1 MALNLLHRH
10 GLILTDGKV
19 GTSGGWYDPALVAS
33 GGGDEGKTVTGSDC
47 EAELR
52 LESLTRRPK
61 IRCMGNEEQR
71 RSTEVET
78 LENLKSLLAQR
89 LPRNSLN
96 DAIEM
101 LRRTFPVD
109 PAEEQPWHC

>member
-1 MALNLLHRH
+1 M
-10 GLILTDGKV
+10 GDD
-19 GTSGGWYDPALVAS
+19 DPALVAS
-33 GGGDEGKTVTGSDC
+33 GGGDEGKRVMGSDC

-78 LENLKSLLAQR
+78 LGNLKSLLAQR
-89 LPRNSLN
+89 LPRNSFEN
-96 DAIEM
+96 PIEM
-101 LRRTFPVD
+101 PRKTF
-109 PAEEQPWHC
+109 